1 MAYEL
6 LRKIATGELPMKL
19 TAPMEIE
26 DLRVLR
32 DAGYVKAE
40 IPPQGG
46 TAAVVLALTPLGATA
61 LRYFASR

>member
-6 LRKIATGELPMKL
+6 LKKIAAGELPMTL
-19 TAPMEIE
+19 TAQAEID

-40 IPPQGG
+40 FSSSKGS
-46 TAAVVLALTPLGATA
+46 AAVVVALTPLGSTA
-61 LRYFASR
+61 IRYFASK